1 MSRWSCDSTQGDEE
15 WDILSVSSID
25 DLLNKSLDD
34 PESTAHSFV
43 LLSTPLWAPRR
54 CVSVPSNLNYVYTSV
69 SDSNGV
75 SPSIPVD
82 YPIPSESKH
91 DCDSGRTTPGDLSDN
106 TTLSSS
112 SHHDC
117 QEGSGY
123 TSPDE
128 LSEISSTSSSE
139 CDPYEESVK
148 RRSSMHGKASTKKT
162 LPLPEI
168 IGAAVKTTT
177 PVSVRDVIRTLTDPT
192 IIMRVNPQERVSYI
206 HCCQALAHSPYA
218 LGLPIY
224 LCGKD
229 ICCGTLSTDYL
240 IPRFDT
246 IQGTHLE
253 TSSHENV
260 RNDQQVQTLFS
271 SQQNTFAADMR
282 HGYCALL
289 GGFLIMLAL
298 GQMYTLANTA
308 LYIVSFLHEYVEGNI
323 STGFAVWL
331 SAGAVV
337 AFGISLPLSGIFW
350 RKVGLMRFVFVA
362 CLLNSMFED
371 VKVLDRIP
379 LCLQITGALL
389 TGLQVVGCCFFRQR
403 PSSDLEIDEG
413 ETVAQTPIP
422 DDQFLMVVCITGAI
436 FNVLGRF
443 FWGYVGDK
451 LSFKIPMVL
460 VNAVYA
466 AALVSLSRILWLPG
480 AGRVCYA
487 IWVPLLFLCLAGNSV
502 MLTFGI
508 ARSMGSKHV
517 ASIYGTVFLASV
529 PASLIGAGIFS
540 QIDVEKHFNEL
551 FLANG
556 IIALC
561 VSIIAVF
568 LQDDRIPRWPKWLP
582 CNLNRA
588 KSPLF
593 SDTTVPAE
601 IQM

>member
-1 MSRWSCDSTQGDEE
+1 
-15 WDILSVSSID
+15 
-25 DLLNKSLDD
+25 
-34 PESTAHSFV
+34 
-43 LLSTPLWAPRR
+43 
-54 CVSVPSNLNYVYTSV
+54 
-69 SDSNGV
+69 
-75 SPSIPVD
+75 
-82 YPIPSESKH
+82 
-91 DCDSGRTTPGDLSDN
+91 
-106 TTLSSS
+106 
-112 SHHDC
+112 
-117 QEGSGY
+117 
-123 TSPDE
+123 
-128 LSEISSTSSSE
+128 
-139 CDPYEESVK
+139 
-148 RRSSMHGKASTKKT
+148 
-162 LPLPEI
+162 
-168 IGAAVKTTT
+168 
-177 PVSVRDVIRTLTDPT
+177 
-192 IIMRVNPQERVSYI
+192 
-206 HCCQALAHSPYA
+206 
-218 LGLPIY
+218 
-224 LCGKD
+224 
-229 ICCGTLSTDYL
+229 
-240 IPRFDT
+240 
-246 IQGTHLE
+246 
-253 TSSHENV
+253 
-260 RNDQQVQTLFS
+260 
-271 SQQNTFAADMR
+271 MR
-282 HGYCALL
+282 HGYYAIL

-298 GQMYTLANTA
+298 GQMYTLANMA
-308 LYIVSFLHEYVEGNI
+308 PYIVSFLHEYVEGNI
-323 STGFAVWL
+323 STSFAVWL

-350 RKVGLMRFVFVA
+350 RKVGLMRFVLVA
-362 CLLNSMFED
+362 CLLNSASAFFSAFTIRVNTILFFFTYSVLAGVAVGCGFGLVLQVALSRHGLVIGVCTVGFGGGATVLLPIQTFLINPNNTSPNVNTHMFED
-371 VKVLDRIP
+371 VNMLGRIP

-466 AALVSLSRILWLPG
+466 AALISLPHILWLPG

-487 IWVPLLFLCLAGNSV
+487 IWVPLLFLCLAGNFV

-508 ARSMGSKHV
+508 ACSMGSKHV
-517 ASIYGTVFLASV
+517 ASIYGTIFLASVSCVTTTPSTRKYDRKSFVPAKDIKTV

-540 QIDVEKHFNEL
+540 QIDVEKHFSEL

-582 CNLNRA
+582 CNLDRA

-593 SDTTVPAE
+593 SDTTVPVE
-601 IQM
+601 VRL